1 VSVVLLTR
9 FWMRVLLLMWGLMG
23 VLMRFSWQLGLAV
36 WRILKFVS
44 LVSRWVLHSWGKV
57 CEQVR
62 AFFCWGGVDSDFVVF
77 GVSSVGVGSD
87 VTFVVWL
94 DK

>member
-1 VSVVLLTR
+1 
-9 FWMRVLLLMWGLMG
+9 
-23 VLMRFSWQLGLAV
+23 
-36 WRILKFVS
+36 VS

-77 GVSSVGVGSD
+77 GVSGVGVGSD